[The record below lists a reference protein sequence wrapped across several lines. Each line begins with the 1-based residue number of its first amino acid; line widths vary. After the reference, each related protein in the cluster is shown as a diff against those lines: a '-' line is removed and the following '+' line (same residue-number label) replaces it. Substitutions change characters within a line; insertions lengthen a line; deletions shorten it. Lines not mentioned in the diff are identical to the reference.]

1 MGINRKPLAILVS
14 LTSCLVCFGL
24 AAPHQAQ
31 AELLTG
37 LTTTNVLE
45 TFDSAT
51 PGTVVTSVGVTGLQA
66 GETLLGI
73 DRRPA
78 NGGLYGLGSTS
89 RLYLINP
96 TTGAATQVGSA
107 GAFTLSGTAF
117 GVDFNPTVD
126 RIRVTSNTGQNLR
139 LNPND
144 GTLAGTDTALAYAT
158 GDANAGTTPRIV
170 GSAYTNNVAGATS
183 TTLFAIDSNVNIL
196 ATQGSP
202 GGAPISPNT
211 GQLFTRG
218 GLGFDTSDLVGFD
231 ISGLSGIAFASLTA
245 PAGNFSQLFTID
257 LTTGAATLVGTIGG
271 GVPLTGLA
279 SAVGVPEPGT
289 LLLSVVGLGG
299 IRLAVWARRGRRHP
313 ARPA

>member
-1 MGINRKPLAILVS
+1 VGINRKPALAILIV
-14 LTSCLVCFGL
+14 FGL
-24 AAPHQAQ
+24 AVAPHPAQ

-37 LTTTNVLE
+37 LTTANVLE
-45 TFDSAT
+45 TFDSAA
-51 PGTVVTSVGVTGLQA
+51 PGTILTSVGVTGLQG

-78 NGGLYGLGSTS
+78 NGALYGLGSTS

-117 GVDFNPTVD
+117 GFDFNPTVD
-126 RIRVTSNTGQNLR
+126 RIRVTGNTGQNLR

-144 GTLAGTDTALAYAT
+144 GTLAGTDTALAYGV
-158 GDANAGTTPRIV
+158 GDPNAGATARVV
-170 GSAYTNNVAGATS
+170 GSAYTNNVAGATI
-183 TTLFAIDSNVNIL
+183 TTLFAIDSTLNIL
-196 ATQGSP
+196 ATQGGP
-202 GGAPISPNT
+202 GGTPSPNT
-211 GQLFTRG
+211 GQLFTKG

-245 PAGNFSQLFTID
+245 PGAASSQLFTID

-271 GVPLTGLA
+271 GVTLNGLA

-299 IRLAVWARRGRRHP
+299 LRLAVWAHRRRRDSP
-313 ARPA
+313 RAA